1 MSDAR
6 HDQLLRDR
14 LLRYLLRERAA
25 SRQGLHETYGLPVAA
40 RVEAGD
46 AIAGVAVR
54 GWVEN
59 GARLALHAPANQ
71 SGFRAG
77 DRLRIGRGD
86 DPLDEPEVQLVD
98 WLPHDGTLLVEVP
111 SYGGDRAA
119 IEAAI
124 APRENLVL
132 DRSGMDMTERLGAAL
147 ARVFDG
153 AGPLER
159 AIRDLLARRL
169 ARGLDTAAEDVA
181 VASLERLGSRGIAL
195 GPAQQEAF
203 IGAWAHAPYHLVQG
217 PPGTG
222 KTFLLALLLAALG
235 WRRERILVTAQTH
248 LAVDNV
254 LAALARIVRTMNAS
268 LRIVRVTGRNE
279 PGGLLDGLPV
289 ETVTR
294 AKAVTIRPSEGLVV
308 GATLYAA
315 LPFAER
321 APFHRVV
328 FDEAA
333 QVPVPHAL
341 CALLA
346 GSRWLFFGDDRQLGP
361 VVVGEHDDGEVA
373 GSIFSWLRPCAEPT
387 LLDETF
393 RMNEA
398 VCAFPSRA
406 FYDGRLRPAAPAAA
420 RRLTLAAPAD
430 ANEPLPELSDA
441 NRLDAAALDELLDPD
456 TGPVIVRIDHEG
468 YHQSC
473 APEVAAVA
481 DIAEHLLVAR
491 GLPADELAI
500 VAPFRVQNRE
510 IARELRRRLPPGARM
525 PVVDTVERVQG
536 QEREVVIASLT
547 CSDPDALRRA
557 TAFFFSPNRLCVTLT
572 RSRTKLIVVGSRH
585 LLRTLPHDHEG
596 LRRLDLFFRMF
607 AELPQLEWTAR
618 YVEDLP

>member
-1 MSDAR
+1 MSDASR
-6 HDQLLRDR
+6 DARMSDAQLRDR

-25 SRQGLHETYGLPVAA
+25 SREGLHETYGLPVAA
-40 RVEAGD
+40 RVESGE
-46 AIAGVAVR
+46 AIGGVAVR
-54 GWVEN
+54 GWVDD
-59 GARLALHAPANQ
+59 GARLALHAPVNQ

-124 APRENLVL
+124 APRTNLVL
-132 DRSGMDMTERLGAAL
+132 DRSGMDMTDRLAAAL

-153 AGPLER
+153 AGPQGR
-159 AIRDLLARRL
+159 AIRDLLGRRL
-169 ARGLDTAAEDVA
+169 ARHVDAAAEDVA
-181 VASLERLGSRGIAL
+181 DASLARLAARGVRL

-203 IGAWAHAPYHLVQG
+203 AGAWACAPYHLVQG

-235 WRRERILVTAQTH
+235 WRREQILVTAQTH

-254 LAALARIVRTMNAS
+254 LAALARITREMDRP
-268 LRIVRVTGRNE
+268 LRVVRVTGRNE

-294 AKAVTIRPSEGLVV
+294 AKAVTIRPNEGLVV

-346 GSRWLFFGDDRQLGP
+346 GPRWLFFGDDRQLGP
-361 VVVGEHDDGEVA
+361 VVVGEHDDAEVL

-406 FYDGRLRPAAPAAA
+406 FYGGRLRPAAPAAV
-420 RRLTLAAPAD
+420 RRLVLSSPGD
-430 ANEPLPELSDA
+430 AVADA
-441 NRLDAAALDELLDPD
+441 NRLDAAAVDELLDPE

-468 YHQSC
+468 YHQVC
-473 APEVAAVA
+473 APEVLAVA

-510 IARELRRRLPPGARM
+510 IARELRRRLPPGARL

-547 CSDPDALRRA
+547 CSDPDALRRR
-557 TAFFFSPNRLCVTLT
+557 TEFFFSPNRLCVTLT
-572 RSRTKLIVVGSRH
+572 RARTKLIVVGSRH

-618 YVEDLP
+618 YVVSPT